1 MGHRQMPKSDDAPP
15 EDAEAF
21 APSKSARK
29 REASAAQRLGEE
41 LIELRDAELAALDLP
56 EPLIHAVREARA
68 IKSRGAGARQR
79 QYIGRL
85 MRAVDPTAIRAA
97 LAARAAQAV
106 LEARRFQRVE
116 LWRTRLI
123 EEGAPA
129 LAELAGLHPQIDRA
143 EWQRRLA
150 AVGEERARG
159 SSGGASRE
167 LFRALR
173 ALLDAQAEPPEG

>member
-41 LIELRDAELAALDLP
+41 LIELRDAELAALELP
-56 EPLIHAVREARA
+56 EPLLNAVREARA

-85 MRAVDPTAIRAA
+85 MRSVDPTAIRAA
-97 LAARAAQAV
+97 LTARAAQAT
-106 LEARRFQRVE
+106 LDARRFQRVE
-116 LWRTRLI
+116 QWRARLL

-150 AVGEERARG
+150 AVAEERARG
-159 SSGGASRE
+159 GSGGAARE

-173 ALLDAQAEPPEG
+173 ALFGADAEPPEG